1 MIEKTDHNK
10 PIFSEEFNIDGTF
23 TIKKE
28 DIVNQMKEV
37 FDPEIPV
44 NIYDL
49 GLIYEIKIDEEKKVE
64 IIMTL
69 TSPNCPVA
77 ESLPIDPPSSTGFPV
92 TIAGVYPWID
102 PYASIIQAIVCG
114 FVPRSGAGISVF
126 GPRNLS
132 ILRVYL
138 FVKLYNSFFDNLFRY
153 LLL

>member
-1 MIEKTDHNK
+1 MMEKTDNNK
-10 PIFSEEFNIDGTF
+10 RIFFEEFNINQDL

-77 ESLPIDPPSSTGFPV
+77 ESLPQEVSLKIKNLNGMKSLAVYLTFDPPWDQNMMSED
-92 TIAGVYPWID
+92 AKLALD
-102 PYASIIQAIVCG
+102 
-114 FVPRSGAGISVF
+114 IS
-126 GPRNLS
+126 
-132 ILRVYL
+132 
-138 FVKLYNSFFDNLFRY
+138 
-153 LLL
+153 

>member
-1 MIEKTDHNK
+1 MMEKTDNNK
-10 PIFSEEFNIDGTF
+10 PIFFEEFNINESL

-28 DIVNQMKEV
+28 DIVNQIKEV

-77 ESLPIDPPSSTGFPV
+77 ESLPKEVSQKIKSLKGMKSLAVYLTFDPPWDQNMMSED
-92 TIAGVYPWID
+92 AKLALD
-102 PYASIIQAIVCG
+102 
-114 FVPRSGAGISVF
+114 IS
-126 GPRNLS
+126 
-132 ILRVYL
+132 
-138 FVKLYNSFFDNLFRY
+138 
-153 LLL
+153 

>member
-1 MIEKTDHNK
+1 MIEKTDNNK
-10 PIFSEEFNIDGTF
+10 RIFFEEFNINQAL

-77 ESLPIDPPSSTGFPV
+77 ESLPKEVSQKVKSLNGMKSLAVYLTFDPPWDQNKMSED
-92 TIAGVYPWID
+92 A
-102 PYASIIQAIVCG
+102 
-114 FVPRSGAGISVF
+114 
-126 GPRNLS
+126 
-132 ILRVYL
+132 
-138 FVKLYNSFFDNLFRY
+138 KLALDVV
-153 LLL
+153 

>member
-1 MIEKTDHNK
+1 MIEKTNNNK
-10 PIFSEEFNIDGTF
+10 PIFFEEFNINEAL

-28 DIVNQMKEV
+28 DIVNQIKEV

-77 ESLPIDPPSSTGFPV
+77 ESLPKEVSQKIKNLNGMKSLAVYLTFDPPWDQNMMSED
-92 TIAGVYPWID
+92 A
-102 PYASIIQAIVCG
+102 
-114 FVPRSGAGISVF
+114 
-126 GPRNLS
+126 
-132 ILRVYL
+132 
-138 FVKLYNSFFDNLFRY
+138 KLALDVS
-153 LLL
+153 

>member
-1 MIEKTDHNK
+1 MMEKTDNNK
-10 PIFSEEFNIDGTF
+10 PIFFEEFNINESL

-77 ESLPIDPPSSTGFPV
+77 ESLPQEVSQKIKNLHGMKSLAVYLTFDPPWDQNMMSED
-92 TIAGVYPWID
+92 AKLALD
-102 PYASIIQAIVCG
+102 
-114 FVPRSGAGISVF
+114 IS
-126 GPRNLS
+126 
-132 ILRVYL
+132 
-138 FVKLYNSFFDNLFRY
+138 
-153 LLL
+153 

>member
-1 MIEKTDHNK
+1 MIEKTDNNK
-10 PIFSEEFNIDGTF
+10 PIFSEEFDIDGTF

-49 GLIYEIKIDEEKKVE
+49 GLIYEIKIDEEKKVK

-77 ESLPIDPPSSTGFPV
+77 ESLPKEVSQKIKSLKGMKSLAVYLTFDPPWDQNMMSED
-92 TIAGVYPWID
+92 AKLALD
-102 PYASIIQAIVCG
+102 
-114 FVPRSGAGISVF
+114 IS
-126 GPRNLS
+126 
-132 ILRVYL
+132 
-138 FVKLYNSFFDNLFRY
+138 
-153 LLL
+153 

>member
-1 MIEKTDHNK
+1 MIEKTTNNK
-10 PIFSEEFNIDGTF
+10 PIFFEEFNLSESL

-28 DIVNQMKEV
+28 DIVNQIREV

-77 ESLPIDPPSSTGFPV
+77 ESLPKEVAQKIKDLNGMKSLAVYLTFDPPWDRNMMSED
-92 TIAGVYPWID
+92 AKLALD
-102 PYASIIQAIVCG
+102 
-114 FVPRSGAGISVF
+114 IS
-126 GPRNLS
+126 
-132 ILRVYL
+132 
-138 FVKLYNSFFDNLFRY
+138 
-153 LLL
+153 